1 MKKNSLVF
9 NEVKKVSMN
18 GETLKIEAKVR
29 LDDNCNN
36 GICFFHVTEDIYR
49 LNESGYYEDYICGA
63 IGDYAEMAEMISGWF
78 NKFHG
83 RTRLGYDTSLIANLI
98 YHIKKGNKDYA
109 MKYAM
114 LNEDEYKVLSFVVDE
129 KEYFKYLLFDL
140 GIMDR
145 MKREADAAI
154 KKLEELTGDTW
165 VNPYSPEKE
174 RFTIVLTPEEKKLVE
189 DRIEAGY
196 YTEPAIEERRL
207 ERIRAKKEKEK
218 KEAIDDFERKLKEL
232 EYDRDIRLA
241 LIDFDIFENVIYY
254 KGSNKISFNWSKSW
268 DQIPEEKYKEFV
280 ENVDRS
286 KLPEGVTFEF
296 DILQSINGKD
306 S

>member
-9 NEVKKVSMN
+9 NEVKKVSIN
-18 GETLKIEAKVR
+18 GEKLKIEAKVR
-29 LDDNCNN
+29 LDDDCKN
-36 GICFFHVTEDIYR
+36 GICFFHLTGSIYI
-49 LNESGYYEDYICGA
+49 LGESGRYSLYKSWA
-63 IGDYAEMAEMISGWF
+63 IGDDIEKFEMVSGWF

-83 RTRLGYDTSLIANLI
+83 RTRLGYDTSLIPNLI

-109 MKYAM
+109 MRYAM
-114 LNEDEYKVLSFVVDE
+114 LNEDEYKVLSFVADE

-174 RFTIVLTPEEKKLVE
+174 RHTIVLTPEEKKLVE

-207 ERIRAKKEKEK
+207 ERIRAKREKEK
-218 KEAIDDFERKLKEL
+218 KSVIDNFEKKLKEL
-232 EYDRDIRLA
+232 EYDRNVRLA
-241 LIDFDIFENVIYY
+241 LIDFDIFDNVIYY
-254 KGSNKISFNWSKSW
+254 NHSNKIVFNWLDSRDK
-268 DQIPEEKYKEFV
+268 IPEEKYKEFV

-286 KLPEGVTFEF
+286 KLPEGVTFEYKK
-296 DILQSINGKD
+296 S
-306 S
+306 

>member
-9 NEVKKVSMN
+9 NEVKKVSIN
-18 GETLKIEAKVR
+18 GEKLKIEARVR
-29 LDDNCNN
+29 LDDDCKN
-36 GICFFHVTEDIYR
+36 GICFFHLTGDIYR
-49 LNESGYYEDYICGA
+49 LNKSGYYKDYICGA

-78 NKFHG
+78 NKFHD
-83 RTRLGYDTSLIANLI
+83 RTRLGYHTGLISDLN
-98 YHIKKGNKDYA
+98 YHIRRGDKDYA
-109 MKYAM
+109 MRYAM
-114 LNEDEYKVLSFVVDE
+114 LNEDEYKVLSFVADE

-145 MKREADAAI
+145 MKREADEAI

-174 RFTIVLTPEEKKLVE
+174 RHTIVLTPEEKKLVE
-189 DRIEAGY
+189 DRVEAGY

-207 ERIRAKKEKEK
+207 ERIRARREKEK
-218 KEAIDDFERKLKEL
+218 KGVIDTFEKKLKEL
-232 EYDRDIRLA
+232 ECSRDICLV
-241 LIDFDIFENVIYY
+241 LIDFDIFGNVIYN
-254 KGSNKISFNWSKSW
+254 KGLNKISFNWSDSL

-286 KLPEGVTFEF
+286 KLPEGVTFEYNK
-296 DILQSINGKD
+296 L
-306 S
+306 

>member
-1 MKKNSLVF
+1 MEKNSLVF
-9 NEVKKVSMN
+9 NEMKIVSMN
-18 GETLKIEAKVR
+18 GETLKIKAKVR
-29 LDDNCNN
+29 LDDDCKN
-36 GICFFHVTEDIYR
+36 GICSFHVTGDIYK
-49 LNESGYYEDYICGA
+49 LNKSGYYEDYVFGA
-63 IGDYAEMAEMISGWF
+63 IGDYTEMAEMTSGWF
-78 NKFHG
+78 NKFNG
-83 RTRLGYDTSLIANLI
+83 RTRMGYDTSLIANLI
-98 YHIKKGNKDYA
+98 YYIKNGNKDYA

-114 LNEDEYKVLSFVVDE
+114 LNEDEYKVLSFVAEE

-154 KKLEELTGDTW
+154 KKLEEITGDTW

-268 DQIPEEKYKEFV
+268 DQIPEEKYKEFI

-286 KLPEGVTFEF
+286 KLPEGVTFEYKK
-296 DILQSINGKD
+296 S
-306 S
+306 

>member
-1 MKKNSLVF
+1 MKKSSLVF
-9 NEVKKVSMN
+9 NEVKEVSIN
-18 GETLKIEAKVR
+18 GEKLKIEAKVR
-29 LDDNCNN
+29 LDDDCNN
-36 GICFFHVTEDIYR
+36 GICFFHVTGDIYR
-49 LNESGYYEDYICGA
+49 LNKSGYYEDYICGA
-63 IGDYAEMAEMISGWF
+63 IGDYAEMVEMISGWF

-83 RTRLGYDTSLIANLI
+83 RTRLGYRTGLISDLN
-98 YHIKKGNKDYA
+98 YHVKRGDKDYA

-114 LNEDEYKVLSFVVDE
+114 LNEDEYKVLSFVADE

-174 RFTIVLTPEEKKLVE
+174 RYTIVLTPEEKKLVE

-207 ERIRAKKEKEK
+207 ERIRVKREKEK
-218 KEAIDDFERKLKEL
+218 KSVIDDFKKKLKEL
-232 EYDRDIRLA
+232 EYDRNVRLA
-241 LIDFDIFENVIYY
+241 LIDFDIFGNVIYY

-286 KLPEGVTFEF
+286 KLPEGVIFEYNK
-296 DILQSINGKD
+296 L
-306 S
+306 

>member
-36 GICFFHVTEDIYR
+36 GICFFHVTGDIYR

-63 IGDYAEMAEMISGWF
+63 IGDYAEMAEMISGRF

-83 RTRLGYDTSLIANLI
+83 RTRLGYNTGLVSNLN
-98 YHIKKGNKDYA
+98 YYIKRGDKDYA
-109 MKYAM
+109 MRYAM
-114 LNEDEYKVLSFVVDE
+114 LNEDEYKVLSFVADE

-174 RFTIVLTPEEKKLVE
+174 RHTIVLTPEEKKLVE

-207 ERIRAKKEKEK
+207 ERIRVKREKEK
-218 KEAIDDFERKLKEL
+218 KSVIDDFEKKLKEL
-232 EYDRDIRLA
+232 EYDRNVRLA
-241 LIDFDIFENVIYY
+241 LIDFDIFGNVIYY

-268 DQIPEEKYKEFV
+268 DKIPEEKYKEFV

-286 KLPEGVTFEF
+286 KLPEGVTFEYNK
-296 DILQSINGKD
+296 L
-306 S
+306 

>member
-18 GETLKIEAKVR
+18 GETLKIKTKVR
-29 LDDNCNN
+29 LDDDCRN
-36 GICFFHVTEDIYR
+36 GICFFHITGDIYR
-49 LNESGYYEDYICGA
+49 LSKSGYYEDYICGA

-83 RTRLGYDTSLIANLI
+83 RTRLGYDTSLIPNLI

-109 MKYAM
+109 MRYAM
-114 LNEDEYKVLSFVVDE
+114 LNEDEYKVLSFVADE

-174 RFTIVLTPEEKKLVE
+174 RHTIVLTPEEKKLVE

-207 ERIRAKKEKEK
+207 ERIRAKREKAK
-218 KEAIDDFERKLKEL
+218 KEVIDDFERELKEL

-241 LIDFDIFENVIYY
+241 LIDFDIFGNVIYY

-268 DQIPEEKYKEFV
+268 DQIPEEKFKEFV

-286 KLPEGVTFEF
+286 KLPEGVTFEYNK
-296 DILQSINGKD
+296 L
-306 S
+306 

>member
-1 MKKNSLVF
+1 MEKSSLVF
-9 NEVKKVSMN
+9 NEMKKVSMN
-18 GETLKIEAKVR
+18 GKELKIEAKVR

-36 GICFFHVTEDIYR
+36 GICFFHVTGDIYE
-49 LNESGYYEDYICGA
+49 LNEYGRYEDYICGA
-63 IGDYAEMAEMISGWF
+63 IGNYAEMAEMISGWF

-83 RTRLGYDTSLIANLI
+83 RTRLGYHTGLISELN
-98 YHIKKGNKDYA
+98 YYIKRGDKDYA

-174 RFTIVLTPEEKKLVE
+174 RHTIVLTPEEKKLVE

-207 ERIRAKKEKEK
+207 ERIRAKREKAK
-218 KEAIDDFERKLKEL
+218 KEVIDDFERELKEL

-241 LIDFDIFENVIYY
+241 LIDFDIFGNVIYY
-254 KGSNKISFNWSKSW
+254 KGSNKISFNWSNSW
-268 DQIPEEKYKEFV
+268 DQITEEKYKEFV

-286 KLPEGVTFEF
+286 KLPEGVTFEYNK
-296 DILQSINGKD
+296 L
-306 S
+306 

>member
-18 GETLKIEAKVR
+18 GETLKIKTKVR
-29 LDDNCNN
+29 LDDDCNN
-36 GICFFHVTEDIYR
+36 GICFFHVTGDIYR
-49 LNESGYYEDYICGA
+49 LNKYGYYEDYICGA

-83 RTRLGYDTSLIANLI
+83 RTRLGYNTGLISDLN
-98 YHIKKGNKDYA
+98 YHVKRGDKDYA
-109 MKYAM
+109 MRYAM
-114 LNEDEYKVLSFVVDE
+114 LNEDEYKVLSFVADE

-174 RFTIVLTPEEKKLVE
+174 RHTIVLTPEEKKLVE

-207 ERIRAKKEKEK
+207 ERIRAKREKEK
-218 KEAIDDFERKLKEL
+218 KSAIDDFEKKLKEL
-232 EYDRDIRLA
+232 EYDRNVRLA
-241 LIDFDIFENVIYY
+241 LIDFDMFDNVIYY
-254 KGSNKISFNWSKSW
+254 NHSNKIVFNWLDSRDK
-268 DQIPEEKYKEFV
+268 IPEEKYKEFV

-286 KLPEGVTFEF
+286 KLPEGVTFEYKK
-296 DILQSINGKD
+296 S
-306 S
+306 

>member
-18 GETLKIEAKVR
+18 GETLKIKTKVR
-29 LDDNCNN
+29 LDDDCKN
-36 GICFFHVTEDIYR
+36 GICFFHITGDIYR
-49 LNESGYYEDYICGA
+49 LSKSGYYEDYICGA

-83 RTRLGYDTSLIANLI
+83 RTRLGYDTSLIPNLI
-98 YHIKKGNKDYA
+98 YHIKKCNKDYA
-109 MKYAM
+109 MRYAM
-114 LNEDEYKVLSFVVDE
+114 LNEDEYKVLSFVADE

-174 RFTIVLTPEEKKLVE
+174 RHTIVLTPEEKKLVE

-207 ERIRAKKEKEK
+207 ERIRAKREKEK

-286 KLPEGVTFEF
+286 KLPEGVTFEYNK
-296 DILQSINGKD
+296 L
-306 S
+306 

>member
-36 GICFFHVTEDIYR
+36 GICFFHVTGDIYR

-174 RFTIVLTPEEKKLVE
+174 RHTIVLTPEEKKLVE

-207 ERIRAKKEKEK
+207 ERIRAKREKEK
-218 KEAIDDFERKLKEL
+218 KSVIDNFEKKLKEL
-232 EYDRDIRLA
+232 EYDRNIRLA
-241 LIDFDIFENVIYY
+241 LIDFDIFDNVIYY
-254 KGSNKISFNWSKSW
+254 NHSNKIVFNWLDSRDK
-268 DQIPEEKYKEFV
+268 IPEEKYKEFV

-286 KLPEGVTFEF
+286 KLPEGVTFEYKK
-296 DILQSINGKD
+296 S
-306 S
+306 

>member
-1 MKKNSLVF
+1 
-9 NEVKKVSMN
+9 
-18 GETLKIEAKVR
+18 
-29 LDDNCNN
+29 
-36 GICFFHVTEDIYR
+36 
-49 LNESGYYEDYICGA
+49 
-63 IGDYAEMAEMISGWF
+63 
-78 NKFHG
+78 
-83 RTRLGYDTSLIANLI
+83 
-98 YHIKKGNKDYA
+98 

-154 KKLEELTGDTW
+154 KKLEEITGDTW